1 MLKEEKHVFTIY
13 SWKREKDH
21 RQVLIDEASAWL
33 DQDASNQVFFLV
45 PNYSKFEQEQEILA
59 EMRRRSGKK
68 LSAQQTFKYLVFIVW
83 LGICCNRQLFLQEM
97 NYQNQDLQ

>member
-33 DQDASNQVFFLV
+33 DQDASNCIFPCSQLQQIRTGTRNFSGDAKKKRKNFQH
-45 PNYSKFEQEQEILA
+45 NK
-59 EMRRRSGKK
+59 RS
-68 LSAQQTFKYLVFIVW
+68 SI
-83 LGICCNRQLFLQEM
+83 
-97 NYQNQDLQ
+97 

>member
-1 MLKEEKHVFTIY
+1 MLSAVDVLFELSVDELEEVVLFAEQPAANSNAAAKLILKITLFFY

-45 PNYSKFEQEQEILA
+45 PNYSKFEQEFTLC
-59 EMRRRSGKK
+59 
-68 LSAQQTFKYLVFIVW
+68 LL
-83 LGICCNRQLFLQEM
+83 
-97 NYQNQDLQ
+97 